1 MTRVCSAVLL
11 SACMLHGAACETKI
25 TTSDGTAPVRKPT
38 AIPMVPA
45 GAKPN
50 AMAVTFGPKPADS
63 DGNLLPDSLHI
74 TAYLFSKPHPAPLF
88 CAGTFHFSIYRMG
101 QASSVETAGGEPL
114 RAWVMSAEA
123 AQAARSVALAGP
135 CYEFTL
141 SLLSNHGSDALP
153 VESVDLVAWFEPSDA
168 SGRVWLRGVRSVQF
182 SRPDGR

>member
-1 MTRVCSAVLL
+1 MRVSRAALLAICVLQ
-11 SACMLHGAACETKI
+11 GTACETKT

-38 AIPMVPA
+38 LSPVAPA
-45 GAKPN
+45 GTMPN

-63 DGNLLPDSLHI
+63 DGNLFPDSLNI

-88 CAGTFHFSIYRMG
+88 CAGTFHFSIYRLG
-101 QASSVETAGGEPL
+101 QSSSVETAGGEPL
-114 RAWVMSAEA
+114 REWVMSAEVA
-123 AQAARSVALAGP
+123 HASRSIALAGP

-153 VESVDLVAWFEPSDA
+153 VQSVDLVAWFEPSDA

-182 SRPDGR
+182 ARPEGR